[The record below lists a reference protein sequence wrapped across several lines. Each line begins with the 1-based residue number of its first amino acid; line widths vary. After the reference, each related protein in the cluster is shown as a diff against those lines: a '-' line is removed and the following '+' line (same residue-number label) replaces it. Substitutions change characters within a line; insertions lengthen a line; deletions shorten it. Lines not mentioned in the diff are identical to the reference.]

1 MADAG
6 LGVERADFVGIP
18 TQDLEQSE
26 RFYEDVLGLRRNP
39 NHSPGW
45 PEFETGN
52 LTLLLTDVAKTGVT
66 FSPNVG
72 AVALRV
78 PDVEEAMARLR
89 AAGVEFQFEEPYD
102 SSVCHMAFFQDPDGN
117 ALILHHRYA
126 RYRDGTTP

>member
-1 MADAG
+1 
-6 LGVERADFVGIP
+6 VIEVQRADFVGLP
-18 TQDLEQSE
+18 TQDLERAE

-52 LTLLLTDVAKTGVT
+52 VTLVLTDVAKTEQE
-66 FSPNVG
+66 FSPNLG

-78 PDVEEAMARLR
+78 PDVAEAMERLR
-89 AAGVEFQFEEPYD
+89 AAGVEFDFEEPYD
-102 SSVCHMAFFQDPDGN
+102 SSVCHMAFFRDPDGN

-126 RYRDGTTP
+126 PYRDGSTP

>member
-1 MADAG
+1 
-6 LGVERADFVGIP
+6 VIEVQRADFVGLP
-18 TQDLEQSE
+18 TQDLERAE
-26 RFYEDVLGLRRNP
+26 RFYEEVLGLRRNP

-52 LTLLLTDVAKTGVT
+52 VTLVLTDVAKTGQE

-78 PDVEEAMARLR
+78 PDVAEAMERLR
-89 AAGVEFQFEEPYD
+89 AAGVQFDFEDPYD
-102 SSVCHMAFFQDPDGN
+102 SSVCHMAFFRDPDGN

-126 RYRDGTTP
+126 PYRDGSTP